1 MSRRRWRVTDGLLP
15 GDLDSRGSKR
25 MLGIRSGKA
34 YFSHGPEVEYHVERE
49 YSPDESGYV
58 ENLQS

>member
-1 MSRRRWRVTDGLLP
+1 VLP
-15 GDLDSRGSKR
+15 TVDCQAISSLEVVRE

-34 YFSHGPEVEYHVERE
+34 YFSHGPEVEYHVDRE